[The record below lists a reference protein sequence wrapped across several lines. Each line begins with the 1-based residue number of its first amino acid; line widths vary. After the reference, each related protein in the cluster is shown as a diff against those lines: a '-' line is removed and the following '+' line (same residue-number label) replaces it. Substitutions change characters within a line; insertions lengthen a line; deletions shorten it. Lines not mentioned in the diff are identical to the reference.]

1 MDLRPIGG
9 KSLPDLTSLRKS
21 IHFDGH
27 KVLQAT
33 NNKEFGTTTVPYL
46 VLNITTSFVA
56 EEQAVLVNGDEDSTN
71 ESGHKKKFLPS
82 VSTSLALT
90 SAFGIME
97 TIALFFGSGLL
108 LNTMGFTNKRSI
120 MFLDRFPSP
129 RQVPV
134 GSTGSFAS
142 DITLGVG
149 IFTKVFIYTLVIDG
163 ADVLTEDLDLVAKMN
178 FAVKDERYSDACT

>member
-33 NNKEFGTTTVPYL
+33 NNKEVGTTTVPYPL
-46 VLNITTSFVA
+46 LNITTSFVA

-82 VSTSLALT
+82 VSTSLTLA

-108 LNTMGFTNKRSI
+108 LNTMGSI
-120 MFLDRFPSP
+120 MFLDQCPSP

-142 DITLGVG
+142 DIPLGVG
-149 IFTKVFIYTLVIDG
+149 TFTKVFIYTLAIDG

-178 FAVKDERYSDACT
+178 FAVKDERYSEAGT